1 MARSR
6 AVPEQDEDVPIL
18 DPTAIQ
24 RNYRRERARRRA
36 RIQRRRET
44 RYANLRFWVVLAGLL
59 FLVVFL
65 SLTVWHQVQQIFG
78 L

>member
-1 MARSR
+1 MARTL
-6 AVPEQDEDVPIL
+6 PEQEEDVPIV

-36 RIQRRRET
+36 KVEHRRQT
-44 RYANLRFWVVLAGLL
+44 RHAHVRFWVVLGGL
-59 FLVVFL
+59 VFL
-65 SLTVWHQVQQIFG
+65 IVFLGLTVWDKVQQLFG

>member
-1 MARSR
+1 MPRK
-6 AVPEQDEDVPIL
+6 DEDAPIV

-36 RIQRRRET
+36 KVEHQRET
-44 RYANLRFWVVLAGLL
+44 RHAHVRFWIVLAGL
-59 FLVVFL
+59 VFL
-65 SLTVWHQVQQIFG
+65 IVFLGLTVWHQVQQLFG